1 MLESNADGD
10 ILFLEIL
17 NNLETAKWQNTNAC
31 RKYLRVP
38 GIQQAAH
45 TQCIGYI
52 YREGLGGRLGDT
64 RDHSV
69 INVLRASSSGYLSSS
84 GDDKLQ
90 DLRGLISKGVASN
103 LQLCHIVGYRG
114 SQGREMFE
122 VVLFFSFSFFF
133 LIRSRTEQN
142 NDLVSRIV
150 IIIV

>member
-114 SQGREMFE
+114 SQCREMFE

-150 IIIV
+150 IFIV